1 MNAQRQRT
9 TRRQSKAQR
18 SLRKAHG
25 ALNVGEEIRA
35 IKHLGRAI
43 EHDPSCV
50 AAYRALAGLLAGR
63 GELRR
68 AQSLLMR
75 AVEIDPHCARA
86 QLMLGVMLRRRGRH
100 DAALGPLIC
109 ASRALPEDPEAWR
122 ELGEALLLHGDLDEA
137 YEAFERVSML
147 EPGRCSGPVGQAAVA
162 ERRGDLEAAIA
173 CLQPWTS
180 DPFAL
185 CVWGR
190 ILRRLGRSDEAL
202 PPIAQALERHD
213 HPQVRERL
221 GHVFGELLE
230 SVGEYEAALGAHR
243 MANEAR
249 LVRYRPEEHTARID
263 EIMQRFDAL
272 PPVAV
277 SLGAPPVIVI
287 VGMPRSGTSLTET
300 ILSRHPDVFAGG
312 ELQALGDHASCLP
325 STPSKSDW
333 ARAGHAYLGSVSDAA
348 GSRRGTVTD
357 KLPDNYLHL
366 GHLARMVPGAR
377 VVWCRRNAQDTC
389 VSAFFQDFGVRLPY
403 SQRLDWLGHRFVEHE
418 RLMEHWKTV
427 LPLPIHELSYESLAR
442 EPEKEIRALL
452 DFCSLPFDARC
463 LNPHESGRVVA
474 TASYAQV
481 REPVH
486 TRSIGRAQKFATC
499 LEPLREALKG

>member
-1 MNAQRQRT
+1 MKAQRHRS
-9 TRRQSKAQR
+9 RRQSKADR
-18 SLRKAHG
+18 SLRKARA
-25 ALNVGEEIRA
+25 ALAVGEEIRA

-43 EHDPSCV
+43 EHNPSSV
-50 AAYRALAGLLAGR
+50 PAYRALAGLLAGR

-68 AQSLLMR
+68 AQGLLMR
-75 AVEIDPHCARA
+75 AVEIDPGCAEA

-100 DAALGPLIC
+100 DAALQPLIC
-109 ASRALPEDPEAWR
+109 ATNAMPNDAVAWR
-122 ELGEALLLHGDLDEA
+122 ELGEALLLHGDLEEA
-137 YEAFERVSML
+137 YEAFERVSTL
-147 EPGRCSGPVGQAAVA
+147 EPGSAGPVGQAAVA
-162 ERRGDLEAAIA
+162 ERRGDLEAALA
-173 CLQPWTS
+173 CLQPWTD

-190 ILRRLGRSDEAL
+190 ILRRLGRSSEAL
-202 PPIAQALERHD
+202 PLVARALESNT

-230 SVGEYEAALGAHR
+230 AVGEYDAALGAHR
-243 MANEAR
+243 MANESR
-249 LVRYRPEEHTARID
+249 LTRYVPEEHTARID
-263 EIMQRFDAL
+263 AIMSRFNAL

-277 SLGAPPVIVI
+277 SLGAPPVVVI

-312 ELQALGDHASCLP
+312 ELQALGDHASCLSLNP
-325 STPSKSDW
+325 SRRDW
-333 ARAGHAYLGSVSDAA
+333 AKAGDAYLGSVSQAA
-348 GSRRGTVTD
+348 GSLQGTVTD

-366 GHLARMVPGAR
+366 GFLARMVPSAR
-377 VVWCRRNAQDTC
+377 VVWCRRNAEDTC

-403 SQRLDWLGHRFVEHE
+403 SQRLDWLGHRHREHE

-427 LPLPIHELSYESLAR
+427 LPLPIHELHYEKLAR
-442 EPEKEIRALL
+442 EPESEIRALL
-452 DFCSLPFDARC
+452 EFCSLPFDAKC
-463 LNPHESGRVVA
+463 LSPQDSGRVVA

-486 TRSIGRAQKFATC
+486 TRSIGRAQKFRACTQ
-499 LEPLREALKG
+499 PLRDALKG

>member
-1 MNAQRQRT
+1 MKAQHFRSRRT
-9 TRRQSKAQR
+9 SKAER
-18 SLRKAHG
+18 SLRKARA
-25 ALNVGEEIRA
+25 ALGVGEEIRA
-35 IKHLGRAI
+35 IKHLGRAL
-43 EHDPSCV
+43 EHDPSCIP
-50 AAYRALAGLLAGR
+50 AYQALAGLLAGR

-75 AVEIDPHCARA
+75 AVELDPSCARA

-100 DAALGPLIC
+100 DAALEPLTC
-109 ASRALPEDPEAWR
+109 ATRALPKDPQAWR
-122 ELGEALLLHGDLDEA
+122 ELGEALLLHGDLDGA
-137 YEAFERVSML
+137 YDAFARVAQL
-147 EPGRCSGPVGQAAVA
+147 EPGAAGPVGQAAVA
-162 ERRGDLEAAIA
+162 ERRGDLEAALE
-173 CLQPWTS
+173 CLKPWTS

-202 PPIAQALERHD
+202 PPIAHALQTHT

-221 GHVFGELLE
+221 GHVFGDLLE
-230 SVGEYEAALGAHR
+230 AVGEYEAALGAHR

-249 LVRYRPEEHTARID
+249 LVPYSPEEHTARVD
-263 EIMQRFDAL
+263 AIMSQFDAL

-300 ILSRHPDVFAGG
+300 ILSRHPEVFPGG

-325 STPSKSDW
+325 TDPSKSDW
-333 ARAGHAYLGSVSDAA
+333 ARAGRAYLGSVSDAA
-348 GSRRGTVTD
+348 GARRGTVTD

-366 GHLARMVPGAR
+366 GYLARMVPGAR
-377 VVWCRRNAQDTC
+377 VVWCRRNAEDAC
-389 VSAFFQDFGVRLPY
+389 VSAFFQDFGVRLAY
-403 SQRLDWLGHRFVEHE
+403 SQRLEWLGHRHREHV

-427 LPLPIHELSYESLAR
+427 LPLPIHELRYEALAR

-463 LNPHESGRVVA
+463 LDPHESERVVA

-486 TRSIGRAQKFATC
+486 TRSIGRAQKFASC
-499 LEPLREALKG
+499 LLPLRSALRG